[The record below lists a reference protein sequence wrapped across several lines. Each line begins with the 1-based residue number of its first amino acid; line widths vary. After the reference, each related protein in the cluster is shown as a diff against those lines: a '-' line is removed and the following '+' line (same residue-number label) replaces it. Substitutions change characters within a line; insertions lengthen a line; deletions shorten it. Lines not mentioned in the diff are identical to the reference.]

1 MLKASA
7 TGYARDRPMHKN
19 NAVQLRV
26 AFSAAALC
34 AVLAAAILGA
44 HRAGLLAIGTVR
56 EADPIVV
63 RSFSTMKNPSAEK
76 AGASHDRLPLAL

>member
-1 MLKASA
+1 
-7 TGYARDRPMHKN
+7 MHKR

-34 AVLAAAILGA
+34 AVLAAAILSGA

-56 EADPIVV
+56 ETDPIVV
-63 RSFSTMKNPSAEK
+63 RTFSTIMNPSVEK
-76 AGASHDRLPLAL
+76 AGASHDRLPSPL